1 MKEFARGLWIPD
13 EIVADRRLTAGQKM
27 ILAML
32 RRQKKTHKVR
42 QEDIATHIGMTMRC
56 VQHAYRK
63 FKELGLLENGRNT
76 D

>member
-32 RRQKKTHKVR
+32 RKTKAT
-42 QEDIATHIGMTMRC
+42 QEEIAAHIGMTSRC

-63 FKELGLLENGRNT
+63 FKELGLLENGNGRNT

>member
-32 RRQKKTHKVR
+32 RRRKLR
-42 QEDIATHIGMTMRC
+42 QEELAVHLGLGIRTVKRS
-56 VQHAYRK
+56 YKK